1 MDQTF
6 TETSESNSALLSGLL
21 VTNYDPSALNLILLG
36 GLTLAVVSN
45 ATALENTAR
54 MTMFASETIL
64 SREWLS
70 PREDQAWAD
79 L

>member
-6 TETSESNSALLSGLL
+6 TETTESNSALLSGLR
-21 VTNYDPSALNLILLG
+21 VTNYDSSALDPISLG
-36 GLTLAVVSN
+36 GLTLAYIYTPAV
-45 ATALENTAR
+45 ENTAR

-64 SREWLS
+64 SRDWIS
-70 PREDQAWAD
+70 PEEDQAWAD